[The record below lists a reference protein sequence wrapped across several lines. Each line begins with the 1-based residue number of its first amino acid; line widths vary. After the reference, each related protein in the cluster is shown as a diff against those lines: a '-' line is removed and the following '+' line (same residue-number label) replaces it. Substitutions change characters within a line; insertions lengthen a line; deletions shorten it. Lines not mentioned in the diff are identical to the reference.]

1 LEIFNLMTTK
11 KFNDTDLQAII
22 GNVLRYGVL
31 LALSVALIGG
41 IILLFTQSGETV
53 NFATFTEKNDNIY
66 IVFNNII
73 SGVAR
78 GDGEAI
84 IFLGVLLLF
93 LTPALRLVLSLLSF
107 FLEKDWLYIVIT
119 LIVIGIIGLSVSF
132 GFSH

>member
-1 LEIFNLMTTK
+1 MTTK

-41 IILLFTQSGETV
+41 IILLFNHSGDTV
-53 NFATFTEKNDNIY
+53 DFTTFTEKHDNIY
-66 IVFNNII
+66 IVFDNIMK
-73 SGVAR
+73 GVAQ

-93 LTPALRLVLSLLSF
+93 LTPALRLVLSLISF
-107 FLEKDWLYIVIT
+107 FLEKDWLYIIIT
-119 LIVIGIIGLSVSF
+119 LIVIGIIALSVSF

>member
-1 LEIFNLMTTK
+1 MTTK

-53 NFATFTEKNDNIY
+53 DFATFTEKHDNIY
-66 IVFNNII
+66 IVFDNII
-73 SGVAR
+73 RGVAQ

-93 LTPALRLVLSLLSF
+93 LTPALRLILSLISF
-107 FLEKDWLYIVIT
+107 FLERDWLYIIIT
-119 LIVIGIIGLSVSF
+119 LIVIGIIALSVSF

>member
-1 LEIFNLMTTK
+1 MTTK